1 MRFKSRTTSVFMG
14 LLPMKGLS
22 SHGRAP
28 SLYKWNCVQLVEE
41 FALHHPQP
49 LLRHDRETTSIQCFL
64 KSHFLADHIFHISA
78 KGVRRATHDRHR
90 ALHFV
95 RMFLT
100 NGRFPEW
107 LAVLQHRAKIFIQ
120 PNHYVFLPRRLGELL
135 KSVYRVVKRL
145 AASNN
150 RMNEHAFS

>member
-41 FALHHPQP
+41 FSLHHPQP

-64 KSHFLADHIFHISA
+64 KSHFLADHVFHIPA
-78 KGVRRATHDRHR
+78 KGVRRAPHDRHR
-90 ALHFV
+90 PLHFIC
-95 RMFLT
+95 MFLT
-100 NGRFPEW
+100 DWHFPEG
-107 LAVLQHRAKIFIQ
+107 LAVRQHRAKIFIQ
-120 PNHYVFLPRRLGELL
+120 PNHYVLLPCRFGELL
-135 KSVYRVVKRL
+135 
-145 AASNN
+145 
-150 RMNEHAFS
+150 EPI